1 MRPRAVGAATRNWH
15 SSRFMNDGQTSGN
28 CLLDER
34 VVAVAADL
42 SCGRNIWNSIS
53 MCTRVVLEPG
63 CEPVK

>member
-1 MRPRAVGAATRNWH
+1 
-15 SSRFMNDGQTSGN
+15 MNDGQTSGN